1 MPQTEKEKNALSVED
16 NATNVTMVG
25 GQSDDALQLRRTLMK
40 RLAVSGFLAPAVLVT
55 LLKKPAAASP

>member
-25 GQSDDALQLRRTLMK
+25 DQSDDALQLRRTLMK

>member
-25 GQSDDALQLRRTLMK
+25 DQSEDALQLRRTLMK